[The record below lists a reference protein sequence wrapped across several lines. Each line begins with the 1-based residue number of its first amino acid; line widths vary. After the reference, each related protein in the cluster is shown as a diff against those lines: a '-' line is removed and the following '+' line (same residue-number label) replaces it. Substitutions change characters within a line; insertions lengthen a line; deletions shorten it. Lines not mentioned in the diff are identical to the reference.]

1 MLSNK
6 GKVISVTGPT
16 CTGKS
21 SLSVSLAE
29 EFNGEIINCD
39 SMQVYKYFNIGTAKP
54 DHVMQDKIP
63 HHLIDIVEPHEE
75 FNAAR
80 FQEMA
85 AAAIEDILKRG
96 KRPILVGGTG
106 LYLRA
111 LVYGLFDAPKDMD
124 LRKKLQDEYA
134 EGPLQFYEK
143 FKEIDP
149 EYAMR
154 ISFKDKLRMVR
165 AMEVFL
171 LTGKRVS
178 DLEKDHGFNEPRYDI
193 LKIGLKNERDELYKR
208 INRRVDDM
216 FAQGWVEEVKE
227 MLSRGISDRVKPFT
241 SIGYREILL
250 YLNDSISHEDMIK
263 DIKKHTRH
271 YAKRQFTWFAK
282 EKGMYW
288 FQYPEDA
295 EKITLAVAEFLNS
308 WN

>member
-39 SMQVYKYFNIGTAKP
+39 SMQVYKYFDIGTAKP
-54 DHVMQDKIP
+54 DRAMRNKIP
-63 HHLIDIVEPHEE
+63 HHLVGIIEPHEE

-85 AAAIEDILKRG
+85 DTAIEDILKRG

-111 LVYGLFDAPKDMD
+111 LIYGLFDAPKDMS
-124 LRKKLQDEYA
+124 LRAKLQDEYS

-143 FKEIDP
+143 FKEIDL

-165 AMEVFL
+165 AMEIFL

-178 DLEKDHGFNEPRYDI
+178 DLEKDHGFKEPRYDI
-193 LKIGLKNERDELYKR
+193 LKIGLKNERDELYGR

-216 FAQGWVEEVKE
+216 FAQGWVEEVKKI
-227 MLSRGISDRVKPFT
+227 LSMGISNSVKPFS
-241 SIGYREILL
+241 SIGYREIIL
-250 YLNDSISHEDMIK
+250 YLNDSISHEDMVK
-263 DIKKHTRH
+263 DIKQHTRR

-288 FQYPEDA
+288 FEYPKDSVM
-295 EKITLAVAEFLNS
+295 ITLAIAEFLNT

>member
-6 GKVISVTGPT
+6 GKVISITGPT

-21 SLSVSLAE
+21 SLSVVLAE
-29 EFNGEIINCD
+29 KFNGEIINCD
-39 SMQVYKYFNIGTAKP
+39 SMQVYKYFDIGTAKP
-54 DHVMQDKIP
+54 DRAMRKQTP

-80 FQEMA
+80 FQKTA
-85 AAAIEDILKRG
+85 SAAIEDIQNQG
-96 KRPILVGGTG
+96 KLPILVGGTG

-111 LVYGLFDAPKDMD
+111 LVYGLFDAPKDVG
-124 LRKKLQDEYA
+124 LREKLQGEYT
-134 EGPLQFYEK
+134 EGPLRFYER
-143 FKEIDP
+143 FKNIDP

-165 AMEVFL
+165 AMEIFL
-171 LTGKRVS
+171 LTGKKVS
-178 DLEKDHGFNEPRYDI
+178 NLEKDHGFQKPRYDI
-193 LKIGLKNERDELYKR
+193 LKIGLKHERDVLYDR

-216 FAQGWVEEVKE
+216 FVQGWIEEVKNI
-227 MLSRGISDRVKPFT
+227 LSMGTSKSVKPFS

-250 YLNDSISHEDMIK
+250 YINDSISHEVMVK
-263 DIKKHTRH
+263 DIKQHTRH

-282 EKGMYW
+282 EKGMFW
-288 FQYPEDA
+288 FQYPEDS
-295 EKITLAVAEFLNS
+295 ERITVAIAEFLNT